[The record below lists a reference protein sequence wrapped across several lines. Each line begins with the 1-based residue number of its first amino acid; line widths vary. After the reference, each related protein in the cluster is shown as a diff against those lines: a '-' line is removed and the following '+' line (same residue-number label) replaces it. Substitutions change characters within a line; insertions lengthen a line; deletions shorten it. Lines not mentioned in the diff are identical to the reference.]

1 MTKVMISFFRD
12 WHVFV
17 TMVRRELLKL
27 VSERTRVAGL
37 VLQPL
42 LLWLIFS
49 FGFDSGFSGQG
60 QLAPAGLSFRMY
72 FFPGALL
79 MTILFGCVFSS
90 MTIIDD
96 RAGGFLQAALVTPAR
111 TLTVVAGKSAGVM
124 IVTLLQVAIL
134 LALGWILLPGDVEI
148 HVIRLAVWSAA
159 SCFCLIPINL
169 ATALALNST
178 QSFHAFMGI
187 VLFPLWALS
196 GALFPMKGVGLEVVA
211 MINPLT
217 YMVDGLRSGVCCAAQ
232 QQGAPPSVG
241 FAFLFLVALGFIGLI
256 FANWVTRRTSNTL

>member
-1 MTKVMISFFRD
+1 MTQAMTSVVRE
-12 WHVFV
+12 WHVFA

-49 FGFDSGFSGQG
+49 FGFDSGFGAQG
-60 QLAPAGLSFRMY
+60 QEASAGLSFRTY

-90 MTIIDD
+90 MTIIED

-124 IVTLLQVAIL
+124 IVTLIQVAIL
-134 LALGWILLPGDVEI
+134 LALGWILLPGEVEI
-148 HVIRLAVWSAA
+148 HVIRLAAWSVA

-169 ATALALNST
+169 GIALALNST

-187 VLFPLWALS
+187 ALFPLWALS
-196 GALFPMKGVGLEVVA
+196 GAIFPLKGAGLEVVA
-211 MINPLT
+211 MLNPLT
-217 YMVDGLRSGVCCAAQ
+217 YMVEGLRTGFCCAAPH
-232 QQGAPPSVG
+232 ARDFFWVSLEFSVI
-241 FAFLFLVALGFIGLI
+241 VALGIVGLI
-256 FANWVTRRTSNTL
+256 FANWVMRRTSHTL